1 VSCCVNDAGGI
12 FLSLFHKKII
22 TQHIPLNSPGNPL
35 ETFWTSDERLWTMTI
50 MKSLDGALAGIKV
63 IDLSRILA
71 GPTCTQV
78 LGDLGAEVIKIEK
91 PGTGDDTRAWGPPYW
106 DNTSA
111 YFLSV
116 NRNKESRFLDF
127 ALDSDLKELRELIRE
142 ADILV
147 ENFKTG
153 DLKRFGLDYESL
165 ASEFPRLIYCSITG
179 FGSTGPYKDLPGYD
193 ALVQA
198 MGGLMSITG
207 PNAET
212 PTKVGVAIT
221 DLISGLYAG
230 TGILAALHERQSSG
244 LGQHLEIALFDC
256 QVASLA
262 NVGMNFLVSGKAPTP
277 LGNHHPSIVPYGTYP
292 CADGIL
298 MLAVGNDQQYQRLCQ
313 ILGPG
318 PWCAE
323 KYQINRHR
331 VDDRQTLESEIADR
345 MRTQKIEYWLSRLQ
359 SAKIPAGPIQ
369 SLAQLKADPQVL
381 ARQLFTT
388 MDDGNTPCIASPLRF
403 SRTPVKKYRAPRK
416 L

>member
-1 VSCCVNDAGGI
+1 
-12 FLSLFHKKII
+12 
-22 TQHIPLNSPGNPL
+22 
-35 ETFWTSDERLWTMTI
+35 MTI
-50 MKSLDGALAGIKV
+50 MKSLDGALSGVRV

-71 GPTCTQV
+71 GPTCTQI

-106 DNTSA
+106 DHTSA

-116 NRNKESRFLDF
+116 NRNKDSRFLDF
-127 ALDSDLKELRELIRE
+127 ALAADRQKLLELIRD

-147 ENFKTG
+147 ENFKTD
-153 DLKRFGLDYESL
+153 DLKRFGLDYQSL
-165 ASEFPRLIYCSITG
+165 APQFPRLIYCSITG

-230 TGILAALHERQSSG
+230 TGILAALHERQRSG
-244 LGQHLEIALFDC
+244 LGQYLEIALFDC

-262 NVGMNFLVSGKAPTP
+262 NVGMNFLVSGKSPTP

-292 CADGIL
+292 CADGTL

-313 ILGPG
+313 VLGAG
-318 PWCAE
+318 PWNSNQYQTNRDRVEHRQVLEAIIAE
-323 KYQINRHR
+323 
-331 VDDRQTLESEIADR
+331 
-345 MRTQKIEYWLSRLQ
+345 RTRTEKIDYWLSRLQ
-359 SAKIPAGPIQ
+359 AAKIPAGPIQ
-369 SLAQLKADPQVL
+369 SLAQLKSDPQVL

-388 MDDGNTPCIASPLRF
+388 MDDGKTPCIASPLRL
-403 SRTPVKKYRAPRK
+403 SRTPVRKYRAPRK